1 MNLAFRIAR
10 RELRGGLNGF
20 RVFLACLAL
29 GVGAIAA
36 VGSVRVSIEEGMA
49 REGAVILGGD
59 AEMSFTYRF
68 AEPEE
73 RAFMDSVAEA
83 VSETVDFRSM
93 AVVDR
98 DPVERGLTQVRGVD
112 DSWPLYGE
120 AGLDPPIA
128 MSEALEVG
136 DLPGAV
142 MAPLLMDRLALQVG
156 DTFTLGTQD
165 FELRAALTDE
175 PDGAASGFGL
185 GPRTIVSLAG
195 LAGSGLIQPGTLYES
210 QYRMALPDGTDLATL
225 ALQAQAFEA
234 SGARWR
240 DARNGAPGI
249 AEFIERIGAFLV
261 LVGLAGLAVG
271 GVGIA
276 AAVRAYL
283 DRKTATIAT
292 LKTVGAESRTIFAV
306 YFIQVGLLT
315 LVGIAIGLVL
325 GALAPIAVGPLIEA
339 QLPVPVAISVYPAPL
354 AEAALYGVLTAL
366 IFTLWP
372 LARTERVRAAALFRD
387 ATAPTKGWP
396 SWPYLMVI
404 LALAVGLIGAAVTFS
419 GVPTLALGTA
429 SGIFGALLILALAA
443 FGIRTLSRA
452 LARSRIVRG
461 RTILRTTLGAIGGP
475 GSEATSVVLSLGL
488 GLSVLATIGQID
500 TNLRSAI
507 QRDLPEVAPS
517 FFFVDIQPDQL
528 THFLD
533 RVENDPAV
541 TRVDTA
547 PMLRGIITRING
559 ERAQDVAG
567 DHWVIQ
573 GDRGVTYM
581 SIAPPAEEI
590 VDGAWWPEDYTGPPL
605 VAFAAEEAL
614 EIGIGVGDMITVN
627 ILGRDFNAEI
637 AALREVSFENA
648 GIGFILTMNDAAL
661 AGAPHTHIATI
672 YAEEDAEAQILRD
685 VAADAPNITAIRV
698 RDALDQVAEALRSI
712 AAATSY
718 AALATLLTGFIVLI
732 GAAAVGERGRVFEAA
747 VLKTLGA
754 TRGMILRSFALRAA
768 LMGAAAGLVAI
779 VAGAIGGWAMMTF
792 VMDTDYVF
800 EPYSAG
806 AIVLGGALATLLSG
820 LAFAWRPLG
829 VRPARIL
836 RAQD

>member
-1 MNLAFRIAR
+1 MSVAFRIAR

-36 VGSVRVSIEEGMA
+36 VGSVRTSIEEGME

-68 AEPEE
+68 ASPEE
-73 RAFMDSVAEA
+73 RAFMEDLAEV

-93 AVVDR
+93 VVVNR

-112 DSWPLYGE
+112 GNWPLYGE
-120 AGLDPPIA
+120 VGLDPPMP
-128 MSEALEVG
+128 MSEALELR
-136 DLPGAV
+136 DRPGAV

-156 DTFTLGTQD
+156 DTFTLGTQE
-165 FELRAALTDE
+165 FELRAALVDE

-185 GPRTIVSLAG
+185 GPRTIVALER
-195 LAGSGLIQPGTLYES
+195 LEGSGLIQPGTLYES
-210 QYRMALPDGTDLATL
+210 QYRLALPEGTDLAE
-225 ALQAQAFEA
+225 AEAQAAAFEM

-249 AEFIERIGAFLV
+249 AEFVRRIGSFLV

-276 AAVRAYL
+276 SAVRAYL

-292 LKTVGAESRTIFAV
+292 LKTLGAESRTIFAA
-306 YFIQVGLLT
+306 YFLQVGLLT
-315 LVGIAIGLVL
+315 LLGLAIGLIL
-325 GALAPIAVGPLIEA
+325 GAVAPIAFGPLIEA
-339 QLPVPVAISVYPAPL
+339 RLPVPVVISVYPAPL

-366 IFTLWP
+366 VFTLWP

-387 ATAPTKGWP
+387 AISPGNSWP
-396 SWPYLMVI
+396 RWPYLVVI
-404 LALAVGLIGAAVTFS
+404 LVVAGALIWAAVAFS
-419 GVPTLALGTA
+419 DSRRLALGTA
-429 SGIFGALLILALAA
+429 GGIFGALVILSLAALA
-443 FGIRTLSRA
+443 IRVI
-452 LARSRIVRG
+452 ARTFAQSRILRG
-461 RTILRTTLGAIGGP
+461 RTTLRTAFGAIGGP

-488 GLSVLATIGQID
+488 GLSVLAAIGQID

-507 QRDLPEVAPS
+507 QQDLPQDAPS
-517 FFFVDIQPDQL
+517 YFFLDIQPDQVAP
-528 THFLD
+528 FLA

-541 TRVDTA
+541 SRVETA
-547 PMLRGIITRING
+547 PMLRGVITQINDQ
-559 ERAQDVAG
+559 RAQDAVG
-567 DHWVIQ
+567 DHWVIR

-581 SIAPPAEEI
+581 AGPPPDGEI
-590 VDGAWWPEDYTGPPL
+590 VAGDWWDEDYDGSPL
-605 VAFAAEEAL
+605 AAFAAEEAL
-614 EIGIGVGDMITVN
+614 EMGLQIGDTLTVN
-627 ILGRDFNAEI
+627 ILGRDITATI
-637 AALREVSFENA
+637 AAFREVSFENA
-648 GIGFILTMNDAAL
+648 GMGFILTLNEAAL
-661 AGAPHTHIATI
+661 ARAPHTYIATV
-672 YAEEDAEAQILRD
+672 YAEEAAEAQILRD
-685 VAADAPNITAIRV
+685 VASDAPNITAIRV
-698 RDALDQVAEALRSI
+698 RDALDQVAEVLRSV
-712 AAATSY
+712 ASATSY
-718 AALATLLTGFIVLI
+718 AALATLLTGFVVLI
-732 GAAAVGERGRVFEAA
+732 GAAAVGERGRVYEAA

-768 LMGAAAGLVAI
+768 LTGAAAGLVAI
-779 VAGAIGGWAMMTF
+779 FAGALGGWAVMTF
-792 VMDTDYVF
+792 VMETDYVF

-820 LAFAWRPLG
+820 LVFALRPLG
-829 VRPARIL
+829 VRPARVL